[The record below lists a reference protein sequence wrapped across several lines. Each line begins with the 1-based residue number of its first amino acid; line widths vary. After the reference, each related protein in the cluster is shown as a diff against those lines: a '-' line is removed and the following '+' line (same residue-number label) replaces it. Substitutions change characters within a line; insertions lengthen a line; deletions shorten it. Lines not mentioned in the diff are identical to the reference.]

1 MKTFAASLLLVSS
14 LLTTAASAQT
24 TITFP
29 VGNTTVS
36 ATPLATG
43 LNIPWELVWG
53 PDDFIWMTERGGR
66 ISRVNPTTGQ
76 VLPLLNVPDVA
87 PTGESGLLGMVL
99 HPDFATTS
107 PYLYIVY
114 NYNDNGLKEK
124 VVRYTYNAATTSLSA
139 PLVLL
144 GNIISTTT
152 HSGSRLLILPDRTLL
167 MTTGDAQLRSDSQ
180 NPASL
185 NGKILRMNLDGSIP
199 ADNPTPGS
207 RVYTLGHRNAQ
218 GLVRL
223 PSGRIYSSEHGENSD
238 DEINLIEPGRNYGWP
253 NVPGK
258 CDQTDET
265 AFCAANNVRQPLF
278 IWTPTLAVAGLAY
291 YDSPAIP
298 EWRGSL
304 LMATLK
310 ASRLVQLP
318 LNVAGDAISTPTPP
332 EFLINRFGRLR
343 ALCVSP
349 AGRVYVAT
357 SNGSGNDQIVM
368 LENRGF
374 VLSTKSEARNAALG
388 LWPNPARQTVALR
401 LPAAPTSA
409 TSATIHDALGRVV
422 CTAKFAPQ
430 QAELNLNLADLRAGV
445 YVVQVRNATEQY
457 ARRLVIE

>member
-14 LLTTAASAQT
+14 LLTTAVSAQ

-29 VGNTTVS
+29 VGSTTIS

-43 LNIPWELVWG
+43 LDIPWELVWG

-199 ADNPTPGS
+199 SDNPTSGS

-238 DEINLIEPGRNYGWP
+238 DELNLIESGRNYGWP

-278 IWTPTLAVAGLAY
+278 IWTPTLAVAGLTY

-318 LNVAGDAISTPTPP
+318 LNAAGDAISTITPS
-332 EFLINRFGRLR
+332 EFLINRYGRLR

-357 SNGSGNDQIVM
+357 SNGSGNDQIVT

-388 LWPNPARQTVALR
+388 LWPNPARQTVAVR
-401 LPAAPTSA
+401 LPTAPTSA

-422 CTAKFAPQ
+422 RTAKFAPQ
-430 QAELNLNLADLRAGV
+430 QAELNLSLAGLRAGV

-457 ARRLVIE
+457 ARRLIIE

>member
-1 MKTFAASLLLVSS
+1 MKNIVATLLVVSS

-24 TITFP
+24 TTFQ
-29 VGNTTVS
+29 VGSTTVS
-36 ATPLATG
+36 ATPLVSG

-76 VLPLLNVPDVA
+76 VLPLLTVPDVA

-99 HPDFATTS
+99 HPDFASTS

-114 NYNDNGLKEK
+114 NYNANGLKEK
-124 VVRYTYNAATTSLSA
+124 LVRYTYSAATNSLSA
-139 PLVLL
+139 PQVLL
-144 GNIISTTT
+144 DNITAATT

-167 MTTGDAQLRSDSQ
+167 MTTGDAQLRPESQ

-185 NGKILRMNLDGSIP
+185 NGKVLRLNLDGSIP
-199 ADNPTPGS
+199 TNNPTPGS
-207 RVYTLGHRNAQ
+207 LVYTLGHRNPQ

-223 PSGRIYSSEHGENSD
+223 PTGRIYISDHGETTD
-238 DEINLIEPGRNYGWP
+238 DELNLLEAGRNYGWP
-253 NVPGK
+253 NVEGF
-258 CDQTDET
+258 CTSAAEQS
-265 AFCAANNVRQPLF
+265 FCAANNVREPLKV
-278 IWTPTLAVAGLAY
+278 WTPTLAVAGLAY

-304 LMATLK
+304 LLATLK

-318 LNVAGDAISTPTPP
+318 LNAAGDAITSITPD
-332 EFLINRFGRLR
+332 EFLTNSFGRLR

-357 SNGSGNDQIVM
+357 SNGGNDRIIT

-374 VLSTKSEARNAALG
+374 VLSTKPEEHTPTLSV
-388 LWPNPARQTVALR
+388 WPNPARQTVTLR
-401 LPAAPTSA
+401 LATAPTSA
-409 TSATIHDALGRVV
+409 TAATVHDALGRMVR
-422 CTAKFAPQ
+422 TATFSPQ
-430 QAELNLNLADLRAGV
+430 QAELRLSLAGLRAGV
-445 YVVQVRNATEQY
+445 YVVQIRNATKQY
-457 ARRLVIE
+457 TRRLVVE